1 VNRILLLALAVVA
14 VSSSATTPSFP
25 QLRMTPSEIANGD
38 HGGSQIG
45 SSKVAGVHTKILAGN
60 PAGAG
65 FYSILLFVPAH
76 TTIQAHSHRDD
87 RMATV
92 VSGNWQF
99 GYGTHFDE
107 NALKPLPAGSVYS
120 EPGGVNHFARTTDTP
135 VVVHISGFGPT
146 DTRYFNPADD
156 PESSQKH

>member
-1 VNRILLLALAVVA
+1 VKKKIAVA
-14 VSSSATTPSFP
+14 ICSATTSSIP
-25 QLRMTPSEIANGD
+25 QLRMTATEITSGD
-38 HGGSQIG
+38 KGDSQIG
-45 SSKVAGVHTKILAGN
+45 SSKLAGVHTKILAGN
-60 PAGAG
+60 PSAAG
-65 FYSILLFVPAH
+65 FYSILLFVPPH

-92 VSGNWQF
+92 VSGTWHF

-107 NALKPLPAGSVYS
+107 KVLKTLSVGSVYS
-120 EPGGVNHFARTTDTP
+120 EPGSVDHFAQTADDP

-156 PESSQKH
+156 PETQKKSQ